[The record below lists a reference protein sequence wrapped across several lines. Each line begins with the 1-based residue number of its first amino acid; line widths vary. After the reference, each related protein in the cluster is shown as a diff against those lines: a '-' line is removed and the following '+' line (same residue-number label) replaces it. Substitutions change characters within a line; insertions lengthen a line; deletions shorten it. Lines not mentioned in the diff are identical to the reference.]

1 MSIDNKDESFEL
13 LVYEKTISE
22 LYHNKEC
29 QAEVPSAQINA
40 EIMAM
45 AKQQLLD
52 NSLLLIKEQSS
63 TNKNPQNNTKKTWQ
77 WPFSLVASVGILGIL
92 FISQKDYFINP
103 SNVVAG
109 DAGILNAP
117 VMRTPDISQAD
128 RFTQELSVAKSFET
142 KKTLAYAQKSEERL
156 EKRLI
161 AVETKAMLIRQVPKV
176 LEKQML
182 DKLMLED
189 IDAKE
194 SPMSLSDMSK
204 IAAFLKQELTKQ
216 NKSELKVSA
225 LSAKMQQNLFEN
237 LLQYQNNNP
246 DFKITEKYW
255 SVLSEKQLQ
264 QLKLVAT
271 KAVSEN

>member
-13 LVYEKTISE
+13 LAHEKTISE

-29 QAEVPSAQINA
+29 KAEVPSAQINA

-117 VMRTPDISQAD
+117 VMRTPDISHH
-128 RFTQELSVAKSFET
+128 RFTQELAVAK
-142 KKTLAYAQKSEERL
+142 
-156 EKRLI
+156 
-161 AVETKAMLIRQVPKV
+161 
-176 LEKQML
+176 
-182 DKLMLED
+182 
-189 IDAKE
+189 
-194 SPMSLSDMSK
+194 
-204 IAAFLKQELTKQ
+204 
-216 NKSELKVSA
+216 
-225 LSAKMQQNLFEN
+225 
-237 LLQYQNNNP
+237 
-246 DFKITEKYW
+246 
-255 SVLSEKQLQ
+255 
-264 QLKLVAT
+264 
-271 KAVSEN
+271 